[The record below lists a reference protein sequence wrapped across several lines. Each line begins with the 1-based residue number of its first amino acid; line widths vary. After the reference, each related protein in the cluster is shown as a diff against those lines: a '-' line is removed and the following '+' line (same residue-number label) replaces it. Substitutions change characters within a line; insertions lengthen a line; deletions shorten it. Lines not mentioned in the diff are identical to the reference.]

1 MSLTTPRSHSTARNS
16 VSMLTGQLFSKGTL
30 FVSLMILSRYLDD
43 SHFGMLVFAVVLG
56 QILIFLADL
65 GVSVIS
71 NRKFSLD
78 TTHMQELYST
88 SLGLRFITCV
98 AAWVLLALCSSVAGY
113 GTEQTLMI
121 LIVGL
126 GSSMEACA
134 ELQYSV
140 FRAGERMVFEAITRA
155 AGGIA
160 ALVLVLLVVFADLGP
175 IAASAT
181 YTIRALVMLTTS
193 FAFLGRF
200 KIRIQ
205 PSFYWKRMTELLR
218 ESWPLGVMGLLFV
231 AFQRLD
237 NVFIRELSGVESVG
251 AYQESYRIL
260 ETFVLLITPSLLPG
274 ALFPGLC
281 RAFKA
286 GREEAKNRM
295 VSIAQLVTGIAG
307 AVMIP
312 MFAGGIE
319 FFRLIWGDNY
329 LRGLGLD
336 EVGTTFILLL
346 AAIPIVFWMN
356 YLLSSVIA
364 SGRQKVTLPVTSIAL
379 TISIVGNLLLI
390 PRIGIRGAAVM
401 VLSANFIMCILYYIV
416 LRRDGPLPLLKLV
429 WKPLI
434 AALVSVPI
442 IFLTA
447 GLPIIIRMIVPTSAY
462 LIIWFMLGGAE
473 MLLRKQ
479 ESSSQDPGSSI

>member
-1 MSLTTPRSHSTARNS
+1 MRLTTPRSHSTARNS
-16 VSMLTGQLFSKGTL
+16 VSMLTGQLLSKGTL

-56 QILIFLADL
+56 QIIIFMADL

-71 NRKFSLD
+71 NRKFSLEI
-78 TTHMQELYST
+78 TRMQELYST
-88 SLGLRFITCV
+88 SLGLRFITCIT
-98 AAWVLLALCSSVAGY
+98 AWVLLALVSSAAGY

-121 LIVGL
+121 LLVGL
-126 GSSMEACA
+126 GSSMEACT

-140 FRAGERMVFEAITRA
+140 FRAGERMIFEALTRM

-160 ALVLVLLVVFADLGP
+160 ALALVLLVVFADLGP
-175 IAASAT
+175 LAASAT
-181 YTIRALVMLTTS
+181 YTIRALVMLATS

-200 KIRIQ
+200 KIRIH
-205 PSFYWKRMTELLR
+205 PNFSGKRMAELLR

-237 NVFIRELSGVESVG
+237 NVFIRELSGVEAVG

-274 ALFPGLC
+274 ALFPSLC
-281 RAFKA
+281 RAFEA
-286 GREEAKNRM
+286 GREEVKSRM

-319 FFRLIWGDNY
+319 FFRLIWGHNF
-329 LRGLGLD
+329 LRGLGPE

-346 AAIPIVFWMN
+346 AAIPVVFWMN
-356 YLLSSVIA
+356 YLLASVIA

-390 PRIGIRGAAVM
+390 PQIGIRGAAVM
-401 VLSANFIMCILYYIV
+401 VLSANFIMSMLYYMV
-416 LRRDGPLPLLKLV
+416 LRRDGPLPLLKHV
-429 WKPLI
+429 WKPI
-434 AALVSVPI
+434 VAALVSIPL

-447 GLPIIIRMIVPTSAY
+447 DLPMTIRMVVPTAAY
-462 LIIWFMLGGAE
+462 LILWLILGGAE

-479 ESSSQDPGSSI
+479 ETTA

>member
-1 MSLTTPRSHSTARNS
+1 
-16 VSMLTGQLFSKGTL
+16 MLTGQLISKGTL
-30 FVSLMILSRYLDD
+30 FISLMILSRYLDD

-56 QILIFLADL
+56 QILIFIADL

-78 TTHMQELYST
+78 ISGMQELYSV
-88 SLGLRFITCV
+88 SLGLRFITCIT
-98 AAWVLLALCSSVAGY
+98 AWVLLALVSFVAGY
-113 GTEQTLMI
+113 GTEQIFMI
-121 LIVGL
+121 LLVGL

-140 FRAGERMVFEAITRA
+140 FRAGERMIFEALTRT

-160 ALVLVLLVVFADLGP
+160 ALALVLLVVLADLGP
-175 IAASAT
+175 LAASAT

-193 FAFLGRF
+193 FIFLGRF
-200 KIRIQ
+200 KIHIHPNFSRKRIL
-205 PSFYWKRMTELLR
+205 ELLR

-237 NVFIRELSGVESVG
+237 NVFIRELSGVEAVG
-251 AYQESYRIL
+251 AYQESYRLL

-281 RAFKA
+281 RAFEA
-286 GREEAKNRM
+286 GREEAKNKM

-319 FFRLIWGDNY
+319 FFRLIWGENF
-329 LRGLGLD
+329 LRGLGLE
-336 EVGTTFILLL
+336 EVKTTYVLLL
-346 AAIPIVFWMN
+346 AAVPAVFWMN

-364 SGRQKVTLPVTSIAL
+364 TGRQKVTLPITSIAL
-379 TISIVGNLLLI
+379 TISIIGNLLLI

-401 VLSANFIMCILYYIV
+401 VLSANFIMSLLYYMV
-416 LRRDGPLPLLKLV
+416 LRRDGPLPLLKHV
-429 WKPLI
+429 WKPFG
-434 AALVSVPI
+434 AALVSIPL

-447 GLPIIIRMIVPTSAY
+447 GLPMIARMVIPTVAY
-462 LIIWFMLGGAE
+462 LVLWYVLGGDE
-473 MLLRKQ
+473 ILMRKQ
-479 ESSSQDPGSSI
+479 GASA